1 MSKEVKKHECFHCE
15 SIYKL
20 LYDLNSTSGYP
31 KFCPFC
37 SAETYDDEDKFEG
50 LEIDE

>member
-1 MSKEVKKHECFHCE
+1 MTKEVKKCECFHCE

-20 LYDLNSTSGYP
+20 LYDLNVTSGYP

-37 SAETYDDEDKFEG
+37 GSETYDDEEKFERFDD
-50 LEIDE
+50 DE